1 MSQHQ
6 NVYNGHYLW
15 TSFFW
20 LGILFQISEWW
31 GIFIAD
37 PPIFSSREWHVLGI
51 PWSVH
56 SCVETITAMMYLPVH
71 FTPLWGRSLMT
82 INGLNGTS
90 LTTGIK
96 NVVCCVAMNE
106 SPIPE
111 VQPTNSAAIVA
122 PTSQLIICLLEFW
135 YSVYLSNDH
144 SIHPQTEISEYF
156 MSQKATEKW
165 RFRPSVLLGVTL
177 SNAERYGMV

>member
-1 MSQHQ
+1 
-6 NVYNGHYLW
+6 
-15 TSFFW
+15 
-20 LGILFQISEWW
+20 
-31 GIFIAD
+31 
-37 PPIFSSREWHVLGI
+37 
-51 PWSVH
+51 
-56 SCVETITAMMYLPVH
+56 
-71 FTPLWGRSLMT
+71 
-82 INGLNGTS
+82 
-90 LTTGIK
+90 
-96 NVVCCVAMNE
+96 MNE

-156 MSQKATEKW
+156 MSQKATEMW

-177 SNAERYGMV
+177 SNAERYGMVWYSRV